1 MTKMAMPS
9 CPSTG
14 SAADF
19 LPQRISLPQ
28 LRKAVQAC
36 QGCTLYC
43 NATQA
48 VFGEG
53 PASAQLMLIGEQP
66 GDQEDL
72 AGRPFVGP
80 AGRVLDES
88 LEQAG
93 IPRDEVFV
101 TNAVKHF
108 KFEPRGKRRIH
119 SKPNAR
125 EIRAC
130 APWLEAEIQ
139 LVKPQVVVALGAT
152 AAQALLGGSFRLTQ
166 HRGEFITGTHW
177 APQVLATLHPSALL
191 RMPDQRA
198 RREARASFVNDLR
211 LIAKK
216 LTRARSVA

>member
-1 MTKMAMPS
+1 MTAPS

-19 LPQRISLPQ
+19 LPQRITLPQ
-28 LRKAVQAC
+28 LRRAAARC

-43 NATQA
+43 NATQT

-53 PASAQLMLIGEQP
+53 PVPALLMLLGEQP
-66 GDQEDL
+66 GDQEDRV
-72 AGRPFVGP
+72 GRPFVGP
-80 AGRVLDES
+80 AGRLLDES

-93 IPRDEVFV
+93 IERDEIFV

-139 LVKPQVVVALGAT
+139 IVKPQIVVALGAT
-152 AAQALLGGSFRLTQ
+152 AAQALLGSSFRLTQ
-166 HRGEFITGTHW
+166 HRGEFITGTRW
-177 APQVLATLHPSALL
+177 APRVLATLHPSALL
-191 RMPDQRA
+191 RMPDPDA
-198 RREARASFVNDLR
+198 RREARASFVDDLR
-211 LIAKK
+211 LVAKNFA
-216 LTRARSVA
+216 RARSVA